1 MNITFDPANTHAPQA
16 ARKALAVGLLA
27 SLLAACGG
35 AGGDAAMPTTAA
47 LSSTAPEST
56 LLGTG
61 SPLLPPA
68 LTIPT
73 AGGVVTYFKQ
83 KLLEDAANTARIAV
97 SGNPVTSPGFI
108 GSDTEL
114 TGINTS
120 TSAGAVLASASS
132 GAVQFASSTLQE
144 RGVDEADWVKTD
156 GSFVYG
162 LSQAYTNVAGKFIA
176 PVLQAQRRLADGQL
190 QSVGSISLPGDV
202 KYAGMYLVGA
212 ASRIAVVS
220 QKIDYSDSVVLPMP
234 MPMSMPMPITTPT
247 SIQPTPDVQ
256 KTVSSQTGTVAIFAT
271 DFASVTSLP
280 GTFKPPTVTTDIDLL
295 PTPTA
300 GALTANLSINNRI
313 RIDGSLVGSRVIG
326 NTLYVVSTWQPDL
339 NVYLMPNATA
349 AQTQAKLASLSAAE
363 ILPTIRIDGAPAQP
377 LVAESDCYVQTG
389 NASSQRQ
396 VTTITAFNLA
406 SSSLQRSSRCF
417 LGGSQAIYM
426 SPAAVY
432 LASSRFFDERSVV
445 FAPPAGS
452 KTDIHKF
459 ALAGQN
465 IDYRGSGEVAGHF
478 GWDADKN
485 AYRMS
490 EHNGDLRVLTFTGE
504 LGWSINRNGT
514 SASAVA
520 APAASPATLSVLR
533 ETTGTTPNSS
543 SLQVIATLPNA
554 QRPAAIGKPGE
565 QIYAV
570 QFVGPKA
577 YVVTFRRTDPLYVL
591 DLSNPLDPKT
601 VGELE
606 IPGYSD
612 YLFPL
617 GDSLLLG
624 VGKDANTTGVVQGVK
639 VALMDVSDPAKPSI
653 RSSLVLGSRFSASA
667 LDTSSRGI
675 NMFQQGNTFRIA
687 LPVVLREPRTAST
700 TGFYGPTTQ
709 GLARFEVDT
718 QARTLVTKPM
728 LTRLTPTSLTDNWQY
743 DIAYER
749 SVQIE
754 SFVYYLSGGTFRAA
768 SW

>member
-1 MNITFDPANTHAPQA
+1 MNPTFDPASTYTPQA
-16 ARKALAVGLLA
+16 TRKALAVCLLA
-27 SLLAACGG
+27 CLLAACGG
-35 AGGDAAMPTTAA
+35 AGGDAAVPTTAPMG
-47 LSSTAPEST
+47 STAPEST
-56 LLGTG
+56 LPGTE

-68 LTIPT
+68 LTVPT
-73 AGGVVTYFKQ
+73 AGGVVAYFKQ
-83 KLLEDAANTARIAV
+83 KLLDDAANTARNALP
-97 SGNPVTSPGFI
+97 GNPVTSPGLV
-108 GSDTEL
+108 GLDTEL
-114 TGINTS
+114 RGFTTS
-120 TSAGAVLASASS
+120 SSAGATE
-132 GAVQFASSTLQE
+132 FASSTLQE

-156 GSFVYG
+156 GSLLYG
-162 LSQAYTNVAGKFIA
+162 LSQAYTNVVGKFIA
-176 PVLQAQRRLADGQL
+176 PVLQAQRRMADGQL
-190 QSVGSISLPGDV
+190 QPVGSISLPSDV
-202 KYAGMYLVGA
+202 NYAGMYLVGA
-212 ASRIAVVS
+212 ASRIALVS
-220 QKIDYSDSVVLPMP
+220 QKVDHSDSVLLPMP
-234 MPMSMPMPITTPT
+234 MPMPMPMP
-247 SIQPTPDVQ
+247 IQPTPDAQ
-256 KTVSSQTGTVAIFAT
+256 KPASNQTGTVPVFT
-271 DFASVTSLP
+271 DIGSITSLP
-280 GTFKPPTVTTDIDLL
+280 GTFKPPTVTTAIDLVS
-295 PTPTA
+295 TPAA
-300 GALTANLSINNRI
+300 GAVTSTLSINNRI

-326 NTLYVVSTWQPDL
+326 STLYVVSSWQPNL
-339 NVYLMPNATA
+339 NAYMMPNATP

-363 ILPTIRIDGAPAQP
+363 ILPTIRMDGGPAQP

-389 NASSQRQ
+389 NASRQRQ

-432 LASSRFFDERSVV
+432 LASSRYFDYRSNIV

-459 ALAGQN
+459 SLAGQN

-514 SASAVA
+514 SANAIA
-520 APAASPATLSVLR
+520 APAASPATMSVLR
-533 ETTGTTPNSS
+533 ETTGTTPGSN

-612 YLFPL
+612 YLVPM
-617 GDSLLLG
+617 GDTLLLG
-624 VGKDANTTGVVQGVK
+624 VGRDANTAGVVQGVK
-639 VALMDVSDPAKPSI
+639 IALMDVSDPAKPSL
-653 RSSLVLGSRFSASA
+653 RSSMVLGSRGSASA
-667 LDTSSRGI
+667 LDSSSRGI
-675 NMFQQGNTFRIA
+675 NIFQQGNVFRIA
-687 LPVVLREPRTAST
+687 LPVILREPRTANT
-700 TGFYGPTTQ
+700 TGFFGPTTQ

-718 QARTLVTKPM
+718 QTKTLTAKPM
-728 LTRLTPTSLTDNWQY
+728 VTSLTPTSPANNWQY
-743 DIAYER
+743 DVAYER
-749 SVQIE
+749 SVQIGP
-754 SFVYYLSGGTFRAA
+754 FVYYLSGGTFRAA
-768 SW
+768 GW

>member
-1 MNITFDPANTHAPQA
+1 M
-16 ARKALAVGLLA
+16 
-27 SLLAACGG
+27 
-35 AGGDAAMPTTAA
+35 
-47 LSSTAPEST
+47 
-56 LLGTG
+56 
-61 SPLLPPA
+61 
-68 LTIPT
+68 
-73 AGGVVTYFKQ
+73 
-83 KLLEDAANTARIAV
+83 
-97 SGNPVTSPGFI
+97 
-108 GSDTEL
+108 
-114 TGINTS
+114 
-120 TSAGAVLASASS
+120 
-132 GAVQFASSTLQE
+132 
-144 RGVDEADWVKTD
+144 
-156 GSFVYG
+156 
-162 LSQAYTNVAGKFIA
+162 
-176 PVLQAQRRLADGQL
+176 ADGQL

-202 KYAGMYLVGA
+202 NYSGMYLVGA
-212 ASRIAVVS
+212 ASRIALLS
-220 QKIDYSDSVVLPMP
+220 QKVDYSDAVFRPMP
-234 MPMSMPMPITTPT
+234 MPMPMPL
-247 SIQPTPDVQ
+247 SLQPTPDAQ
-256 KTVSSQTGTVAIFAT
+256 KTVPSQTATVPIFT
-271 DFASVTSLP
+271 DIGSITSPP
-280 GTFKPPTVTTDIDLL
+280 GTFKPPTVTTAIDLVS
-295 PTPTA
+295 TPAA
-300 GALTANLSINNRI
+300 GAVTSTLSINNRI

-326 NTLYVVSTWQPDL
+326 STLYVVSSWQPNL
-339 NVYLMPNATA
+339 NAYMMPNATP

-432 LASSRFFDERSVV
+432 LASSRYFDYRSNIV

-514 SASAVA
+514 SANAAA

-533 ETTGTTPNSS
+533 ETTGTTPSS
-543 SLQVIATLPNA
+543 NSLQVIATLPNA

-624 VGKDANTTGVVQGVK
+624 VGKDANTAGVVQGVK
-639 VALMDVSDPAKPSI
+639 VALMDVADPTKPSI

-667 LDTSSRGI
+667 LDSSSRGI
-675 NMFQQGNTFRIA
+675 NIFQQGNTFRIA
-687 LPVVLREPRTAST
+687 LPVILREPRTAST
-700 TGFYGPTTQ
+700 TDFYGPTTQ

-718 QARTLVTKPM
+718 QARTLATKPM
-728 LTRLTPTSLTDNWQY
+728 LTSLTPTSPAHNWQY
-743 DIAYER
+743 DVAYER

-754 SFVYYLSGGTFRAA
+754 SFVYYLSGGSFRSA